1 MDTDKSNL
9 ENQDDELDF
18 DIEDYD
24 DIDIDNIDFEFN
36 EELDKA
42 VIEESK
48 GEVEPLAWDEDE
60 ETPIREVIHSE
71 DLPEEDDEPLDIE
84 PLDSEDET
92 PIREVINSED
102 FPEEDAPLDIDIDLD
117 LDDEEETPVEEV
129 INSTNILNENGEIVV
144 MSKDGEAFDL
154 QYIDIANIA
163 IPQRIRGNVSIES
176 LATSIESN
184 GLLKPIVV
192 APTSTEGLYVLI
204 DGLKR
209 LRACA
214 KCGIKKIPSIVNYKV
229 TTAEIAILEALYNHY
244 TEYKIKEII
253 DYIEFLEKE
262 KNILDQTTIEYLLQM
277 EPGDYPK
284 LKDIINDNDPDIV
297 DNLLNGKFSIDQ
309 AYKKLQKK
317 RKEQSKEEKE
327 NQKAQGAYA
336 NEEEGV
342 GNLESG
348 EMGSEEPL
356 TEEEIKELG
365 LVPTVEEL
373 EDKSLDELLEE
384 GDSINGFEPEV
395 QKVGERHHIDPALRK
410 AVMARDKDTCQCC
423 FEGGESYV
431 LTNDYHHILPV
442 FLGGADSVD
451 NAVCLCCKCHRMVH
465 LHARGELFL
474 PEKSTLDEKDTE
486 KFKRIISYGNH
497 IRKGMQAIG
506 MKVNDYKKQDNI
518 NKIGRDMPGKLNEI
532 G

>member
-1 MDTDKSNL
+1 MLEVEDNL
-9 ENQDDELDF
+9 YFED
-18 DIEDYD
+18 DIEDNSEEV
-24 DIDIDNIDFEFN
+24 DIDIDELDVPIDNAEDYSDEDEDELDFEFN
-36 EELDKA
+36 EELDRA
-42 VIEESK
+42 IREGETEENEVSSNIEVDEVGEVGEIEEVSQATQLNIDI
-48 GEVEPLAWDEDE
+48 ELDEEDE
-60 ETPIREVIHSE
+60 AV
-71 DLPEEDDEPLDIE
+71 
-84 PLDSEDET
+84 
-92 PIREVINSED
+92 
-102 FPEEDAPLDIDIDLD
+102 
-117 LDDEEETPVEEV
+117 EEEIVS
-129 INSTNILNENGEIVV
+129 STSIVNENGEIVV
-144 MSKDGEAFDL
+144 MSKDGEAFEL
-154 QYIDIANIA
+154 KYIEITNIA
-163 IPQRIRGNVSIES
+163 VPQRIRSNPSIDS
-176 LATSIESN
+176 LVTSIECN
-184 GLLKPIVV
+184 GLLRPIVV
-192 APTSTEGLYVLI
+192 APTSTDGMYVLI
-204 DGLKR
+204 DGQKR

-214 KCGIKKIPSIVNYKV
+214 KCGIKSIPSIINHKV

-244 TEYKIKEII
+244 TEYKIKEVI

-284 LKDIINDNDPDIV
+284 LKDVLNDNDPDIV
-297 DNLLNGKFSIDQ
+297 DNLLSGKFTIEQ

-327 NQKAQGAYA
+327 NQKAQGAYS

-342 GNLESG
+342 SNLESG
-348 EMGSEEPL
+348 EMGGDEPL
-356 TEEEIKELG
+356 TEEEIKALG
-365 LVPTVEEL
+365 LVPSVEEL

-384 GDSINGFEPEV
+384 GNGIQGFEPEV
-395 QKVGERHHIDPALRK
+395 QTVGERHHIDPALRK

-431 LTNDYHHILPV
+431 LTNDFHHIVPV
-442 FLGGADSVD
+442 FLGGADSVE

-474 PEKSTLDEKDTE
+474 PDKSTLNEKDTE

-497 IRKGMQAIG
+497 IRKGMAQRG

>member
-1 MDTDKSNL
+1 MDIDTSNL

-36 EELDKA
+36 DELDKA

-48 GEVEPLAWDEDE
+48 DEVEPLVWDE
-60 ETPIREVIHSE
+60 ETPIKEVINSE
-71 DLPEEDDEPLDIE
+71 DLPEED
-84 PLDSEDET
+84 
-92 PIREVINSED
+92 V
-102 FPEEDAPLDIDIDLD
+102 PLDIDIDLD
-117 LDDEEETPVEEV
+117 LDDEEETPIEEV

-154 QYIDIANIA
+154 RYIDIANIA

-384 GDSINGFEPEV
+384 GDSIGGYEV
-395 QKVGERHHIDPALRK
+395 NVQNPNERTRLDPDLRK
-410 AVMARDKDTCQCC
+410 AVLSKYQDTCQCC
-423 FEGGESYV
+423 GVNGPAYQDV
-431 LTNDYHHILPV
+431 LDVHHITQV
-442 FLGGADSVD
+442 YHGGSDSID
-451 NAVCLCCKCHRMVH
+451 NLIPVCLVCHKLIH
-465 LHARGELFL
+465 KHGRGELYL
-474 PEKSTLDEKDTE
+474 PEKDSLDEKE
-486 KFKRIISYGNH
+486 QERFKKIISYGNH
-497 IRKGMQAIG
+497 IRKCCEKVG
-506 MKVNDYKKQDNI
+506 MKKEQLKKVDGADSIGRESYKK
-518 NKIGRDMPGKLNEI
+518 KK
-532 G
+532 